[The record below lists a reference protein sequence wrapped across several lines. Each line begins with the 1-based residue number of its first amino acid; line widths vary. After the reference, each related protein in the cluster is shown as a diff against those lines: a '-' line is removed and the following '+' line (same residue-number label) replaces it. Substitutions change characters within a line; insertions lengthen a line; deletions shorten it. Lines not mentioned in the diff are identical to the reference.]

1 MIYPKICEFSYKLPL
16 IYIIIKMAKRK
27 KEICQYCG
35 KSFVYLS
42 RHKCRIK
49 ERVEGSSDEKSEME
63 RRVERMEEKKKVF
76 NRTLRKDETMIL
88 SIINRKKDLFFNDLL
103 ELSKKKRDELDQILD
118 VLAMQSKI
126 RLRRELLEASWTKH
140 ITSIEEIDIK
150 TKELKINKKLKPFIW
165 NMFSRQPCFIC
176 PFREKCNE
184 TNSDQF
190 NPYHCH
196 WLTDWIEVSLEGK
209 EYNVNFDEIK
219 ARLQKS

>member
-1 MIYPKICEFSYKLPL
+1 
-16 IYIIIKMAKRK
+16 MAKRK
-27 KEICQYCG
+27 KEICPYCG

-49 ERVEGSSDEKSEME
+49 ERVEGPSDEKSEME
-63 RRVERMEEKKKVF
+63 RRVERMEEKKRDL
-76 NRTLRKDETMIL
+76 NRNLRKDEAMIL
-88 SIINRKKDLFFNDLL
+88 NIINRERDILFNDLL

-118 VLAMQSKI
+118 ILAMQSKI
-126 RLRRELLEASWTKH
+126 KFRRELVEASWTKR

-150 TKELKINKKLKPFIW
+150 TKELKINKKQKSFIW
-165 NMFSRQPCFIC
+165 KMFSRQPCFIC

-190 NPYHCH
+190 NPYYCQ

-209 EYNVNFDEIK
+209 EYYVNFDEIES
-219 ARLQKS
+219 RLKDS

>member
-1 MIYPKICEFSYKLPL
+1 MIYTKICEFSYKLPL
-16 IYIIIKMAKRK
+16 IYFIKMAKRK

-88 SIINRKKDLFFNDLL
+88 SIINRKKELFFNDLL
-103 ELSKKKRDELDQILD
+103 ELSNKKRDELDQILD

-126 RLRRELLEASWTKH
+126 KLRRELVEASWTKR

-150 TKELKINKKLKPFIW
+150 TKELKINKKQKSFIW

-190 NPYHCH
+190 NPYHCQ

-209 EYNVNFDEIK
+209 EYNVNFDEIES
-219 ARLQKS
+219 RLKDS

>member
-1 MIYPKICEFSYKLPL
+1 MIYPKICEFSYKLTL
-16 IYIIIKMAKRK
+16 IYFIKMAKRK

-63 RRVERMEEKKKVF
+63 RRAERMEEKKKVF

-88 SIINRKKDLFFNDLL
+88 SIINRKKELFFNDLL
-103 ELSKKKRDELDQILD
+103 ELSNKKRDELDQILD

-126 RLRRELLEASWTKH
+126 KLRRELVEASWTKR

-150 TKELKINKKLKPFIW
+150 TKELKINKKQKSFIW
-165 NMFSRQPCFIC
+165 KMFSRQPCFIC

-190 NPYHCH
+190 NPYHCQ

-209 EYNVNFDEIK
+209 EYNVNFDEIE
-219 ARLQKS
+219 ARLRES

>member
-1 MIYPKICEFSYKLPL
+1 
-16 IYIIIKMAKRK
+16 MAKRK

-49 ERVEGSSDEKSEME
+49 ERVEGSSDDKSEIE

-88 SIINRKKDLFFNDLL
+88 SIINRKKELLFNDLL

-126 RLRRELLEASWTKH
+126 KLRRELVDASWTKR
-140 ITSIEEIDIK
+140 ITSIEEIDII
-150 TKELKINKKLKPFIW
+150 TSELKINKKQKSFIW
-165 NMFSRQPCFIC
+165 NMFARQPCFIC
-176 PFREKCNE
+176 NFQEKCNE

-190 NPYHCH
+190 YPYHCQ
-196 WLTDWIEVSLEGK
+196 WLTDWIDVSLEGK
-209 EYNVNFDEIK
+209 EYNVNFDEIEE
-219 ARLQKS
+219 RLQES